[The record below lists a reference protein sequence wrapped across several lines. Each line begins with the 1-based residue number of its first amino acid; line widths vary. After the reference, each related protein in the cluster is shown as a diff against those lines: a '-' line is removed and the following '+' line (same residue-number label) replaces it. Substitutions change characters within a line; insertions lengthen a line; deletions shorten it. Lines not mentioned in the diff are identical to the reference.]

1 MQMQVRRHPRAFGVA
16 ALNRAGAGDSLAA
29 VVAAYAA
36 VAEAA
41 RALPDAL
48 EAAGD

>member
-1 MQMQVRRHPRAFGVA
+1 MQVRRHPRAFGA
-16 ALNRAGAGDSLAA
+16 AAVNRAVPGDSLAA

-41 RALPDAL
+41 GALTDAL
-48 EAAGD
+48 EGAGE